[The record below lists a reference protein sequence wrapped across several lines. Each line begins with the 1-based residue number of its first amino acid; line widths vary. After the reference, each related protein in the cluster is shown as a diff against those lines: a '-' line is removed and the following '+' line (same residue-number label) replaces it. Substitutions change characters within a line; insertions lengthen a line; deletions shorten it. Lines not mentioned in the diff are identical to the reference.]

1 MTKRGTKAVN
11 GDQGAFAFAA
21 ERNPAEVAADFK
33 HALTRAIKRCGKSR
47 AALAEHL
54 SRITGEGISETQ
66 INNWTAESKS
76 HNIPA
81 ELIAP
86 ICAWCGD
93 WRPMQVLLE
102 PYRQHVIDEKR
113 KTLMEFGELYI
124 EEHSLKAKHE
134 TVQAKVHRA
143 FFSGAQG

>member
-1 MTKRGTKAVN
+1 MTKRGTNPV
-11 GDQGAFAFAA
+11 GANQEAFGFAA

-47 AALAEHL
+47 ASLAEHL
-54 SRITGEGISETQ
+54 SRISGESITETM

-81 ELIAP
+81 ELISP

-93 WRPMQVLLE
+93 WRPFAVLLE
-102 PYRQHVIDEKR
+102 PYRQHVIDEKQ

-143 FFSGAQG
+143 FFGGGGQ